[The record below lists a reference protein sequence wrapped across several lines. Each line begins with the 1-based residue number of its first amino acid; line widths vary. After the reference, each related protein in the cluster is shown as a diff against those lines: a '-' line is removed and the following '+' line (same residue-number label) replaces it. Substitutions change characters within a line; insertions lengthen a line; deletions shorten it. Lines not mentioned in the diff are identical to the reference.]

1 MKRGWWILKGIVF
14 VALMV
19 ALFGTVTMLL
29 WNWLVPALFNG
40 PVVTFPQAIGLLL
53 LTKILFWSVGKGGRH
68 PGHWGGGSHWKS
80 HLKEKW
86 STMTPEERE
95 KLKEKIR
102 GKWCGP
108 KSDEEKPSA
117 TV

>member
-19 ALFGTVTMLL
+19 LIFGVTTRSL
-29 WNWLVPALFNG
+29 WNWIVPALFNG
-40 PVVTFPQAIGLLL
+40 PVITFAQAIGLLL
-53 LTKILFWSVGKGGRH
+53 LIKILLFWSVGKGGGH
-68 PGHWGGGSHWKS
+68 VGHWRGSPWKS
-80 HLKEKW
+80 HLREKW
-86 STMTPEERE
+86 GTMTPEERE

-108 KSDEEKPSA
+108 KADESGPSA
-117 TV
+117 NV

>member
-1 MKRGWWILKGIVF
+1 
-14 VALMV
+14 
-19 ALFGTVTMLL
+19 
-29 WNWLVPALFNG
+29 
-40 PVVTFPQAIGLLL
+40 
-53 LTKILFWSVGKGGRH
+53 
-68 PGHWGGGSHWKS
+68 
-80 HLKEKW
+80 
-86 STMTPEERE
+86 MTPEERE